1 MKSRSPVEVGVFGLL
16 LLLAGSAL
24 VLLVPLLGVWVTS
37 SIGTYLNAPS
47 WVAVAGG
54 VLLCPV
60 LPLVWDAWALARR
73 RKKGVAPRMSAG
85 PRIVLRV
92 LVLNVLAV
100 GLLLAFAPKLVFT
113 ALSTRG
119 DWMLEGRSGPLVDQA
134 RQGLYW
140 GADRLEW
147 LYAWAS
153 PNRYAAEGEVAPPSD
168 QPKPSAGT
176 LTATVVAQVVAPPE
190 ASAVPAASPMP
201 TASPA
206 PTAAPEASAAPA
218 ASPSP
223 SPSPAPS
230 VAPDASP
237 APAVSASPSA
247 TAAPDDPARPKW
259 PLPARPHALLASM
272 PADVETDF
280 ASVARYIAE
289 HEANPYQRVRAIHD
303 YVAQRVAY
311 DVEGL
316 KPGKYPSYEPKVVFD
331 RRMGVCAGYANLVQ
345 AMVEAI
351 GGKAIVVAGFSREAS
366 STLGNGDHAWNAVE
380 IEGQWY
386 LLDVTWDAG
395 TVNDGRFERGY
406 RTDYLFT
413 PPELFVQTHLPALP
427 EWQLLEVPVSRGEF
441 MRQPLLKPRFY
452 AHGLRLISPLRSQFS
467 VDAPKA
473 ELVLSNTR
481 SVYLVAE
488 VEPAEAARGSTERT
502 RCELHYTLG
511 QAHIECPLAGPG
523 KYRLILFGNDQA
535 LGSRPYLGEFEVNY
549 NG

>member
-24 VLLVPLLGVWVTS
+24 VLLVPLIGVWVTS
-37 SIGTYLNAPS
+37 SIGTYLNAPF
-47 WVAVAGG
+47 WVAVAVG
-54 VLLCPV
+54 LLLFPV
-60 LPLVWDAWALARR
+60 LPLIWDAWALARR
-73 RKKGVAPRMSAG
+73 RKKGVAPRLSAG
-85 PRIVLRV
+85 PRILLRV
-92 LVLNVLAV
+92 LGLNLAAV

-119 DWMLEGRSGPLVDQA
+119 DWMLEGRSGPVVDQV
-134 RQGLYW
+134 RSGLFW

-153 PNRYAAEGEVAPPSD
+153 PNRYAAEGEVAPAGD

-176 LTATVVAQVVAPPE
+176 LTATVVAQAVAPPE
-190 ASAVPAASPMP
+190 
-201 TASPA
+201 
-206 PTAAPEASAAPA
+206 
-218 ASPSP
+218 
-223 SPSPAPS
+223 
-230 VAPDASP
+230 ASP
-237 APAVSASPSA
+237 APAVSPAPSA
-247 TAAPDDPARPKW
+247 SAAPTAAPEVSPAPAVSAPPSASAAPTESPAPTPAPADPARPKW

-316 KPGKYPSYEPKVVFD
+316 KPGKYPSYEPKDVFD

-345 AMVEAI
+345 AMVDAI

-366 STLGNGDHAWNAVE
+366 STLGNGDHVWNAVE
-380 IEGQWY
+380 LDGQWY

-395 TVNDGRFERGY
+395 TVNEGRFQRGY

-441 MRQPLLKPRFY
+441 MRQPLLKPGFY

-473 ELVLSNTR
+473 EVVLSNTR
-481 SVYLVAE
+481 SVYLAAE
-488 VEPAEAARGSTERT
+488 VEPAGAVRGSTERT
-502 RCELHYTLG
+502 RCDLHYTLG
-511 QAHIECPLAGPG
+511 QAHIECPLAAPG

-535 LGSRPYLGEFEVNY
+535 LGSMPYLGQFEVNY
-549 NG
+549 SG

>member
-47 WVAVAGG
+47 WVAAAAG
-54 VLLCPV
+54 VLLFPV

-119 DWMLEGRSGPLVDQA
+119 DWMLEGRSGPRVEQA
-134 RQGLYW
+134 RQGLFW
-140 GADRLEW
+140 SADRLEW

-153 PNRYAAEGEVAPPSD
+153 PNRYAAEGEVAPAGD
-168 QPKPSAGT
+168 RPKPSAGT

-190 ASAVPAASPMP
+190 ASAAPAASPMP

-206 PTAAPEASAAPA
+206 PSVAPEASAAPA
-218 ASPSP
+218 ASPAP
-223 SPSPAPS
+223 SAAAAPTESPAP
-230 VAPDASP
+230 
-237 APAVSASPSA
+237 
-247 TAAPDDPARPKW
+247 TAAPADPARPKW

-272 PADVETDF
+272 PAEVETDF

-289 HEANPYQRVRAIHD
+289 HEANPYQQVRAIHD
-303 YVAQRVAY
+303 YVAQRIAY

-316 KPGKYPSYEPKVVFD
+316 KPGKYPSYEPKDVFD

-395 TVNDGRFERGY
+395 TVNEGRFQRGY

-441 MRQPLLKPRFY
+441 MRQPMLKPGFY

-473 ELVLSNTR
+473 EVVLSNTR
-481 SVYLVAE
+481 SVYLAAE
-488 VEPAEAARGSTERT
+488 VEPADAAPASAART
-502 RCELHYTLG
+502 RCNLHYTLG
-511 QAHIECPLAGPG
+511 QAHIECPLAAPG
-523 KYRLILFGNDQA
+523 KYRLILFGNDQV
-535 LGSRPYLGEFEVNY
+535 LGSLPYLGQFEVNY